1 MLVESP
7 GQKYSQ
13 MIVDEKLSYEY
24 QGYTI
29 ALNSDNGQW
38 QVLWQEQVQAA
49 NFNSAGEAEQ
59 WIDDL
64 LPLNR

>member
-1 MLVESP
+1 
-7 GQKYSQ
+7 

-29 ALNSDNGQW
+29 ALNPDNGQW
-38 QVLWQEQVQAA
+38 QVLWQEQVQAV

>member
-1 MLVESP
+1 
-7 GQKYSQ
+7 

>member
-7 GQKYSQ
+7 RQNYSE

-29 ALNSDNGQW
+29 ALNPDNGQW
-38 QVLWQEQVQAA
+38 QVLWQEQVQAV

>member
-1 MLVESP
+1 MPVESP
-7 GQKYSQ
+7 GQNYSE
-13 MIVDEKLSYEY
+13 MIVDEKLNYEY

-29 ALNSDNGQW
+29 AFSPDNQQW
-38 QVLWQEQVQAA
+38 QVLWQEQVQAD

>member
-1 MLVESP
+1 M
-7 GQKYSQ
+7 
-13 MIVDEKLSYEY
+13 DEKLKYEY

-29 ALNSDNGQW
+29 ALNPNSRLW
-38 QVLWQEQVQAA
+38 RILWQEQVQADG
-49 NFNSAGEAEQ
+49 FNSATEAEQ